1 MSSFR
6 HGHSTGS
13 CGSYATIDTSGS
25 AITSYTATGLGSGDA
40 YCFEVEATNT
50 YGTSAASSAL
60 ADAPTIS
67 AAPSSLAVGTV
78 TTTTVSLTWT
88 APTTS
93 PSSGVIASYTVL
105 QAAYSGSCGSYS
117 TSYTGASEPYTVTG
131 LTSGSSYCFEVEAV
145 DSGGSSAASSALTD
159 IVTITSAPTALAQS
173 TTTTTSISL
182 TWTAPTTSPSSG
194 VISSYTVLQATH
206 SGSCSSY
213 STTYTGA
220 SEPYAVTGLT
230 AGNAYCF
237 EVEAIDSGGTSAA
250 STALTDVAT
259 VSSAP
264 TSLTASSVTTSTI
277 PLSWTNPSGTLTGDI
292 VLQATDTG
300 SCGSYSSIYSPGSV
314 FTTYTVTGLTSGDE
328 YCYEVEAT
336 TSGGSSAP
344 SIAVTIATIT
354 AAPTSPSESTATL
367 TSISLTWFAPATSP
381 SSGVIISYTV
391 LQAAYSGS
399 CGSYSTSYTGVSEP
413 YTVTGLTS
421 GNAYCF
427 EVEAVDSGG
436 TSAASSALTDAMTGA
451 VPAAPTGLSEV
462 SGSPTTTTAI
472 GLTWTN
478 PTGTLT
484 GDVVLQASYSTGS
497 CGSYTTIDT
506 SGSAITSYTATGLTS
521 GDAYC
526 FEVEA
531 TNTYGTSAASSAL
544 ADAPTIT
551 AAPTSLAVGTVTTTT
566 VPLTWT
572 APTTS
577 PSSGVIASYT
587 VLQAAYSGSCGSY
600 STSYTGASEPY
611 TVTGLTSGSS
621 YCFEVEAVDSGGSSA
636 ASSALTDIVTI
647 TSAPTALAQSTTT
660 TTSISLTWTAPTTSP
675 SSGVISSYTVLQATY
690 SGSCSSYSTTYTGA
704 SEPYAV
710 TGLTAGNAYCF
721 EVEAI
726 DSGGTSAA
734 STALTDVATVSSAPT
749 SLTASSVTTST
760 IPLSWTNPSGT
771 LTGDIVLQATDT
783 GSCGSYSSIYSPG
796 SVFTTYTVTG
806 LTSGDEYCYEVEAT
820 TSGGS
825 SAPSIAVTIATITA
839 APTSPSESTATLT
852 SISLTWFAPATS
864 PSSGV
869 IISYTVLQAAYSG
882 SCGSYSTSYTGV
894 SEPYTVTGL
903 TSGNAYCFEVEAVD
917 SGGTSAASSA
927 LTDAMTGAVPAAP
940 TGLSEV
946 SGSPTTTT
954 AIGLTWTNPTGTLT
968 GDVVLQASYST
979 GSCGSYTTID
989 TSGSAITSYTATGL
1003 GSGDAYCFE
1012 VEATNT
1018 YGTSAASS
1026 ALADAPTITAAP
1038 TSLAVGTVT
1047 TTTVP
1052 LTWTAPTTSPSSGVI
1067 ASYTVLQAAYSGSCG
1082 SYSTSY
1088 TGASEPYTV
1097 TGLTSGSSYCFEV
1110 EAVDSGGS
1118 SAASSAL
1125 TDIVT
1130 ITSAPTAL
1138 AQSTTT
1144 TTSISLTWTAPTT
1157 SPSSGVISS
1166 YTVLQATYSGSCSS
1180 YSTTYTGASEPYA
1193 VTGLTAGNAYCFEV
1207 EAIDSGGTS
1216 AASTALTDVATVSSA
1231 PTSLTASS
1239 VTTSTIPLSWTNP
1252 SGTLTGDIVLQATD
1266 TGSCGSYSSIYS
1278 PGSVFT
1284 TYTVTGLTSGDE
1296 YCYEVEATT
1305 SGGSSAPSIAVTIAT
1320 ITAAPTSPSE
1330 STATL
1335 TSISL
1340 TWFAPATSPSSG
1352 VIISYTVLQAAY
1364 SGSCGSYSTTIP
1376 TGLSSPSYTVTGLTS
1391 GSAYCFE
1398 VEAVD
1403 SGGPAPHPPRSVMR

>member
-1 MSSFR
+1 MITSYTVLQAAYSGSCGSYSTTIPTGFSSPGYTVTGLTSGSAYCFEVEAVDS
-6 HGHSTGS
+6 GGTSAASSALTDAMTGAVPAAPTGLSEVSGSPTTTTAIGLTWTNPTGTLTGDVVLQASYSTGS
-13 CGSYATIDTSGS
+13 CGSYTTIDTSGS

-60 ADAPTIS
+60 ADAPTIT
-67 AAPSSLAVGTV
+67 AAPTSLAVGTV
-78 TTTTVSLTWT
+78 TTTTVPLTWT

-117 TSYTGASEPYTVTG
+117 TSYTGVSEPYTVTG

-145 DSGGSSAASSALTD
+145 DSGGSSAASSPYTD
-159 IVTITSAPTALAQS
+159 VVTAG
-173 TTTTTSISL
+173 
-182 TWTAPTTSPSSG
+182 G
-194 VISSYTVLQATH
+194 V
-206 SGSCSSY
+206 
-213 STTYTGA
+213 
-220 SEPYAVTGLT
+220 VTGL
-230 AGNAYCF
+230 
-237 EVEAIDSGGTSAA
+237 SG
-250 STALTDVAT
+250 
-259 VSSAP
+259 
-264 TSLTASSVTTSTI
+264 SSVTTSTV

-314 FTTYTVTGLTSGDE
+314 FTAYTVTGLISGDE
-328 YCYEVEAT
+328 YCFEIET
-336 TSGGSSAP
+336 TSSAGT
-344 SIAVTIATIT
+344 S
-354 AAPTSPSESTATL
+354 SPSAAAIVATL
-367 TSISLTWFAPATSP
+367 TFAPTALAQSTTTTTTIALTWTAPTTSP
-381 SSGVIISYTV
+381 SSGVITSYTV

-497 CGSYTTIDT
+497 CGSYATIDT
-506 SGSAITSYTATGLTS
+506 SGSAITSYTATGLGS

-544 ADAPTIT
+544 ADAPTIS
-551 AAPTSLAVGTVTTTT
+551 AAPSSLAVGTVTTTT
-566 VPLTWT
+566 VSLTWT

-968 GDVVLQASYST
+968 GDVVLQAS
-979 GSCGSYTTID
+979 
-989 TSGSAITSYTATGL
+989 
-1003 GSGDAYCFE
+1003 
-1012 VEATNT
+1012 
-1018 YGTSAASS
+1018 
-1026 ALADAPTITAAP
+1026 
-1038 TSLAVGTVT
+1038 
-1047 TTTVP
+1047 
-1052 LTWTAPTTSPSSGVI
+1052 
-1067 ASYTVLQAAYSGSCG
+1067 VLDR
-1082 SYSTSY
+1082 
-1088 TGASEPYTV
+1088 V
-1097 TGLTSGSSYCFEV
+1097 V
-1110 EAVDSGGS
+1110 
-1118 SAASSAL
+1118 
-1125 TDIVT
+1125 
-1130 ITSAPTAL
+1130 
-1138 AQSTTT
+1138 
-1144 TTSISLTWTAPTT
+1144 
-1157 SPSSGVISS
+1157 
-1166 YTVLQATYSGSCSS
+1166 
-1180 YSTTYTGASEPYA
+1180 
-1193 VTGLTAGNAYCFEV
+1193 
-1207 EAIDSGGTS
+1207 
-1216 AASTALTDVATVSSA
+1216 
-1231 PTSLTASS
+1231 
-1239 VTTSTIPLSWTNP
+1239 
-1252 SGTLTGDIVLQATD
+1252 
-1266 TGSCGSYSSIYS
+1266 
-1278 PGSVFT
+1278 
-1284 TYTVTGLTSGDE
+1284 
-1296 YCYEVEATT
+1296 
-1305 SGGSSAPSIAVTIAT
+1305 
-1320 ITAAPTSPSE
+1320 
-1330 STATL
+1330 
-1335 TSISL
+1335 
-1340 TWFAPATSPSSG
+1340 
-1352 VIISYTVLQAAY
+1352 
-1364 SGSCGSYSTTIP
+1364 
-1376 TGLSSPSYTVTGLTS
+1376 
-1391 GSAYCFE
+1391 
-1398 VEAVD
+1398 
-1403 SGGPAPHPPRSVMR
+1403 R